1 MAEKSITKHVT
12 TVDLF
17 GAPDKRDEILD
28 RIRSDQGA
36 WQEFSSL
43 SDKDQ
48 DRILGF
54 LSGDRGL
61 QILCDRFF
69 QKVLN
74 PAETPERVE
83 SLISAIYDQPVKIVE
98 VLPRE
103 GTMISDTGS
112 QVVMDIIVKLASGA
126 TVNVEMQRIGFLFPG
141 ERSSCYLADMIMRQ
155 YNKVREER
163 GKDFTYRDMKPV
175 NLIILMDHSS
185 REFRDV
191 APQYIHR
198 QRITYSSGVQV
209 TSLEQITYVSL
220 DNYRERTDNNY
231 GTMLDAWLTFFT
243 SEDPA
248 VITQLAT
255 KYPEFL
261 PMYQD
266 ITEFRKKPG
275 EVIGMFSEALRI
287 MDRNTTKYMI
297 DEMKQQVIDLQQ
309 EVVYLQQEAADK
321 QEALDASE
329 KAHRDKDQLIEE
341 LQETIRQLTARLDNS
356 ASDQ

>member
-1 MAEKSITKHVT
+1 M
-12 TVDLF
+12 
-17 GAPDKRDEILD
+17 PDKREVILD
-28 RIRSDQGA
+28 RIREDPDTLQK
-36 WQEFSSL
+36 FSSL
-43 SDKDQ
+43 SENDR

-61 QILCDRFF
+61 QILYDRFF
-69 QKVLN
+69 KKVLN
-74 PAETPERVE
+74 PIDTPERVE
-83 SLISAIYDQPVKIVE
+83 SLISAIYEQPVKIVE

-103 GTMISDTGS
+103 GSMISDSGS

-126 TVNVEMQRIGFLFPG
+126 IVNVEMQRIGFLFPG

-175 NLIILMDHSS
+175 NLIILMDQSS

-191 APQYIHR
+191 APHFIHR
-198 QRITYSSGVQV
+198 QRISYSSGVNV

-220 DNYRERTDNNY
+220 DNYREKSDNEIVSK
-231 GTMLDAWLTFFT
+231 LDAWLTFFST
-243 SEDPA
+243 EDPA
-248 VITQLAT
+248 LITKLVSE
-255 KYPEFL
+255 YPEFL

-266 ITEFRKKPG
+266 ITEFRKKPS

-297 DEMKQQVIDLQQ
+297 DEMKQQIIDQQ
-309 EVVYLQQEAADK
+309 QT
-321 QEALDASE
+321 
-329 KAHRDKDQLIEE
+329 IEE
-341 LQETIRQLTARLDNS
+341 KDKTIQKLQETIDQLNAKIE
-356 ASDQ
+356 SDP